1 MFCAKLNAQCWQGNT
16 IVSTISE
23 ENEQRQ
29 KSYPFFACEG
39 LTSSLLHEE

>member
-1 MFCAKLNAQCWQGNT
+1 MFCGKLNAQCGQENK

-23 ENEQRQ
+23 ENKQKQ